1 MIEKLFPRA
10 FMRRRMAASHLG
22 IILFDFALYLRDS
35 GYAVRS
41 LHQLLAVVEHFSHW
55 MSTRSLRV
63 SDLDEAVVER
73 FVCSHL
79 PRCGCPKPAP
89 KTKIHYRSALR
100 LLLSFLRQHGEL
112 RSKPPGRLFGC
123 SQLLLRYDDYLDRVA
138 GLTEG
143 TRDDRLRHAREF
155 LEWRF
160 CRGRILPQL
169 LCPADSTKFLL
180 LRARD
185 LKPRSVRAVVSS
197 LRSLLRF
204 LHCTG
209 RVDRNLADAVICP
222 PPWPHSPVP
231 DSLSEAELKTF
242 LSSFDRSTPLGR
254 RDFAM
259 ALCLCRLG
267 LRALEVASLRLE
279 DVNSSARTLHLRDTK
294 SRRARVL
301 PLPPDV
307 AKALSI
313 YIKQGRPSTCSE
325 VIFVRH
331 VAPLREAR
339 GSSLVQRAMD
349 RAFVRCGFGHRRI
362 HILRHTFATRLHRR
376 GVSLKAIADL
386 LGHQSLIT
394 TAGYTRVNLDEL
406 RLAAL
411 PWPEEWR

>member
-22 IILFDFALYLRDS
+22 IILFEFAVYLHDH
-35 GYAVRS
+35 GYAVKS
-41 LHQLLAVVEHFSHW
+41 LHQHLAIAEHFAYW
-55 MSTRSLRV
+55 MRAQSLRI
-63 SDLDEAVVER
+63 SALDEIVVKR
-73 FVCSHL
+73 FLHYHL
-79 PRCGCPKPAP
+79 PRCRCPKPAP
-89 KTKIHYRSALR
+89 KSKTHYRAALG
-100 LLLSFLRQHGEL
+100 LLLSLLREHRGL
-112 RSKPPGRLFGC
+112 RSKPPGRLFGY
-123 SQLLLRYDDYLDRVA
+123 SQLLLQYDDYLDQVA

-155 LEWRF
+155 IEWRF
-160 CRGRILPQL
+160 GRGCILPRL
-169 LCPADSTKFLL
+169 LCPADTTKFLL

-185 LKPRSVRAVVSS
+185 LKPCSVRAVVSS

-209 RVDRNLADAVICP
+209 RMERDFANAVICP

-231 DSLSEAELKTF
+231 DTLSEVEVKTF
-242 LSSFDRSTPLGR
+242 LNSFDRSTPLGR
-254 RDFAM
+254 RDFAI

-267 LRALEVASLRLE
+267 LRAHEVASLRIE
-279 DVNSSARTLHLRDTK
+279 DVNLSSHTLHLRDTK
-294 SRRARVL
+294 TRRARVL
-301 PLPPDV
+301 PLASDI

-313 YIKQGRPSTCSE
+313 YIRQGRPSTCSK

-331 VAPLREAR
+331 VAPLREA
-339 GSSLVQRAMD
+339 GPYLVQHAMKRALI
-349 RAFVRCGFGHRRI
+349 RCGLRHRRV
-362 HILRHTFATRLHRR
+362 HILRHTFATRLQRR

-386 LGHQSLIT
+386 LGHQSLVT

>member
-1 MIEKLFPRA
+1 
-10 FMRRRMAASHLG
+10 
-22 IILFDFALYLRDS
+22 
-35 GYAVRS
+35 
-41 LHQLLAVVEHFSHW
+41 
-55 MSTRSLRV
+55 
-63 SDLDEAVVER
+63 
-73 FVCSHL
+73 
-79 PRCGCPKPAP
+79 
-89 KTKIHYRSALR
+89 
-100 LLLSFLRQHGEL
+100 
-112 RSKPPGRLFGC
+112 
-123 SQLLLRYDDYLDRVA
+123 
-138 GLTEG
+138 
-143 TRDDRLRHAREF
+143 
-155 LEWRF
+155 
-160 CRGRILPQL
+160 
-169 LCPADSTKFLL
+169 
-180 LRARD
+180 
-185 LKPRSVRAVVSS
+185 
-197 LRSLLRF
+197 
-204 LHCTG
+204 
-209 RVDRNLADAVICP
+209 VDRNLADAVICP

>member
-1 MIEKLFPRA
+1 MKWWQSPVPPWAERA
-10 FMRRRMAASHLG
+10 YVIRSRQLCGVGATVSTIFGSGSLTHYP
-22 IILFDFALYLRDS
+22 IFAFIGR
-35 GYAVRS
+35 
-41 LHQLLAVVEHFSHW
+41 W
-55 MSTRSLRV
+55 
-63 SDLDEAVVER
+63 
-73 FVCSHL
+73 
-79 PRCGCPKPAP
+79 
-89 KTKIHYRSALR
+89 IW
-100 LLLSFLRQHGEL
+100 FLRQHGRL

-123 SQLLLRYDDYLDRVA
+123 SQLLLRYDDYLNRVA

-143 TRDDRLRHAREF
+143 TRDDRLRQAREF
-155 LEWRF
+155 IRWRF
-160 CRGRILPQL
+160 GRDRIRPQSL
-169 LCPADSTKFLL
+169 GPTDANRFLL
-180 LRARD
+180 DRASR
-185 LKPRSVRAVVSS
+185 LKPSSVRMAASS

-204 LHCTG
+204 LHCAG
-209 RVDRNLADAVICP
+209 RVDRKLADAVICP

-231 DSLSEAELKTF
+231 ETLSEAELKTF

-254 RDFAM
+254 GDFAI

-267 LRALEVASLRLE
+267 LRVQEVASLRLE

-313 YIKQGRPSTCSE
+313 YIKQGRPSTCCK

-331 VAPLREAR
+331 LAPLREAR

-349 RAFVRCGFGHRRI
+349 RAFIRCGLGQRRV

-376 GVSLKAIADL
+376 GVGLKAIADL
-386 LGHQSLIT
+386 LGHQSLVT